1 MKENINNKSRRNFIK
16 NATLGGVG
24 LSLSGLLGTEQNVA
38 GASLQASSFS
48 ASKIPK
54 GQMKTGHFNPT
65 WESLQANPV
74 PIPEWI
80 RDAKFGIYCHWGIYS
95 VPAYDSEHYAHHIY
109 GDPGYSKWGIR
120 DRHIAIYGPLEK
132 FGYHNFIPMFK
143 AEYFNADQWAEL
155 FQKAGARFAG
165 PVAEHED
172 GFAMWNSKVT
182 PFNAKAMGPR
192 RDIVGELEKAIRARG
207 MKFFASMHNGVHY
220 DNVKLKPQWDYAG
233 AKYAKLYGSTMN
245 YEDWFAMWEAKGI
258 ELVDKYHP
266 DILYNDVGLDRIPD
280 AYKQRYLAHAF
291 NESAENNR
299 EVIVTYKK
307 NDLPP
312 GVGMLD
318 HESSHPKEIIAQ
330 PWLCDYTIGTG
341 LSPSWGYTE
350 AMEIRSSAD
359 VLRMLIEVVANNGQL
374 LLNLSPKAD
383 GTIPENQKQVVLKV
397 GQWLWAYGEAIYN
410 TRPFSVS
417 GEDIGNGQHVFYT
430 RNGRNLYAIFLQY
443 PGKEKPLRLRTL
455 TPERLKAQVASVKLL
470 GIKTID
476 PCTFIASS
484 GGLEFTLPK
493 TSGQPSD
500 LATVVRIE
508 LIDK

>member
-1 MKENINNKSRRNFIK
+1 M
-16 NATLGGVG
+16 
-24 LSLSGLLGTEQNVA
+24 LLYA
-38 GASLQASSFS
+38 
-48 ASKIPK
+48 
-54 GQMKTGHFNPT
+54 
-65 WESLQANPV
+65 
-74 PIPEWI
+74 
-80 RDAKFGIYCHWGIYS
+80 

-143 AEYFNADQWAEL
+143 AE
-155 FQKAGARFAG
+155 
-165 PVAEHED
+165 
-172 GFAMWNSKVT
+172 
-182 PFNAKAMGPR
+182 
-192 RDIVGELEKAIRARG
+192 
-207 MKFFASMHNGVHY
+207 
-220 DNVKLKPQWDYAG
+220 
-233 AKYAKLYGSTMN
+233 
-245 YEDWFAMWEAKGI
+245 
-258 ELVDKYHP
+258 
-266 DILYNDVGLDRIPD
+266 
-280 AYKQRYLAHAF
+280 
-291 NESAENNR
+291 
-299 EVIVTYKK
+299 TYKK

-341 LSPSWGYTE
+341 LSPSWGYKE
-350 AMEIRSSAD
+350 AMEIRSSVD

-443 PGKEKPLRLRTL
+443 PGKEKLLRLRTL
-455 TPERLKAQVASVKLL
+455 TPERLKAQVSSVKLL

-508 LIDK
+508 LMDK